1 MFDSIFDRDSSFNE
15 LQADNFGSRY
25 HLSESIDSEHP
36 YPVSVPPS
44 LADGLPSLEY
54 TVSAPPS
61 VLGESPSFG
70 KVFCTSS
77 SFDPTTISPLVG
89 YGDSRYFGSF
99 DTCDSALLPLTYPQ
113 ESPILDTRYDRIPD
127 NQPITSSFSPT
138 TEDVFN
144 PYMAGSSFSFSSLDV
159 RASQMLNVGG
169 WMEQPQIIEPIAE
182 ADEYNTDV
190 APISIP
196 YPNTRSF
203 NDNFASYPCSEAVE
217 QHSRSKAVN
226 IPQSQRRPASYNT
239 TNSQSQWAQRVP
251 PVLSVSPISSRRP
264 RGATLSRSN
273 SRTSSRRGVATPS
286 PTEGL
291 GWVTY
296 QMNTQTNRL
305 APTSTEGPQGRT
317 PRGRK
322 KGLTAEQRS
331 HAALMRIIGACSNC
345 QKRKEKCDPGTP
357 CRSCLEHYK
366 GDLVNHPC
374 RDRVLSDLIRA
385 FLSEDVGWHP
395 TARPLQS
402 FLTPNSFNIPSGAI
416 HNIPLYFGFGPAL
429 IVPVHV
435 LHIESSQPHL
445 HEHIIYSWPPE
456 SSTASRDTHAV
467 LPAVLTRN
475 ALSNLTQT
483 LDNHLSEL
491 VAHHFRHFPLFC
503 SPLRILRDVYVFF
516 RSLST
521 GSTQSRILHQALKLL
536 VLVHIGGDITLP
548 PIHENET
555 LYQLVQDTM
564 NMSDEGIP
572 TPCFI
577 RTQFGG
583 VMPDLAL
590 CLMKEVLSS
599 LEQLFLNRDCED
611 WAISL
616 AVTMTVLM
624 TIESIQYHAA
634 KLPYHNSFDTP
645 RPSTPDDGYGVD
657 DEGVKTLL
665 VFYTA
670 CFSGCHAR
678 LRPDWEG
685 ESTFSRRAL
694 SPEDVFVESVR
705 NSIKR
710 ASGEGYLSRKATE
723 KRSGDDMEYFFD
735 RLVARLLLLKP

>member
-1 MFDSIFDRDSSFNE
+1 MFDSIFDHNSYE
-15 LQADNFGSRY
+15 LQTDSFAPAY
-25 HLSESIDSEHP
+25 HLSESIDSDHP
-36 YPVSVPPS
+36 YLASAPPS

-61 VLGESPSFG
+61 LLGDSPSFG
-70 KVFCTSS
+70 KVFCTSP
-77 SFDPTTISPLVG
+77 SFDPATTSPLVG

-99 DTCDSALLPLTYPQ
+99 DACDNVLSPLSYPQ

-127 NQPITSSFSPT
+127 SQPLPSSFTST

-144 PYMAGSSFSFSSLDV
+144 PYVAGSSYSFSSLDV

-196 YPNTRSF
+196 YPQSRSF
-203 NDNFASYPCSEAVE
+203 NGNLASYPHSEGVE
-217 QHSRSKAVN
+217 QHSRSRAVN
-226 IPQSQRRPASYNT
+226 IPQSKRRPASYNPT
-239 TNSQSQWAQRVP
+239 SSQSQWVQRVP
-251 PVLSVSPISSRRP
+251 PVLSVSPVSSRRP
-264 RGATLSRSN
+264 RSVTLSRSN

-305 APTSTEGPQGRT
+305 APTSTEGTQGRT

-357 CRSCLEHYK
+357 CKSCLEHYK

-385 FLSEDVGWHP
+385 FLSDEVGWHP

-402 FLTPNSFNIPSGAI
+402 FLAPNGFDISSDIV

-435 LHIESSQPHL
+435 LHLESNQPHV
-445 HEHIIYSWPPE
+445 HEHMIYSWPPE
-456 SSTASRDTHAV
+456 SSTASGDTHAV

-475 ALSNLTQT
+475 ALSRLTQT
-483 LDNHLSEL
+483 LDNHLSQL
-491 VAHHFRHFPLFC
+491 VSHHFRHFPLFC

-516 RSLST
+516 RSLPTDSV
-521 GSTQSRILHQALKLL
+521 QSRVLHQALKLL
-536 VLVHIGGDITLP
+536 VLVHIGGDIALP
-548 PIHENET
+548 PVCENEA
-555 LYQLVQDTM
+555 LYQIVQDTM
-564 NMSDEGIP
+564 PTFDEGTL

-577 RTQFGG
+577 RSQFGS

-599 LEQLFLNRDCED
+599 LEQLFLNRDCAD
-611 WAISL
+611 WPMSL
-616 AVTMTVLM
+616 AVTITVLM

-634 KLPYHNSFDTP
+634 KLPYHACFDAPRSPAPDNS
-645 RPSTPDDGYGVD
+645 YGAD
-657 DEGVKTLL
+657 DEGIKTILA
-665 VFYTA
+665 FYAA

-678 LRPDWEG
+678 LRPDWDG
-685 ESTFSRRAL
+685 EAAPSSRAS

-705 NSIKR
+705 SSIKK
-710 ASGEGYLSRKATE
+710 ASSAGYLSRKASDT
-723 KRSGDDMEYFFD
+723 RRTDDMEYFFD